1 MKKILALALLMT
13 LFCSL
18 SFAQKVSGTVK
29 GILQDSA
36 TKQPLADATVSIM
49 EAKDSSLTSF
59 TLTSNSG
66 FFEVKNLESG
76 VYYLLISFQG
86 FETVKKGFSITKE
99 SPLAD
104 LQTINLH
111 QSFKTLDEVVVT
123 QAPIRVS
130 GDTIA
135 YRADAFKTKPNA
147 TAEDLLKKL
156 PGVQVERDGSIKAQG
171 ETVQK
176 VYVDGKEF
184 FGNDPK
190 LATKNLTADMID
202 QVEVYDDMSDQA
214 KFNGVDDGSR
224 SKAINL
230 KLKKDKKK
238 GIFGKASVGYGT
250 DDRYESS
257 LSANFFKGA
266 TKVSVIARANNT
278 NNIGFSNNDM
288 LGIMSSVMG
297 GGGGGGFTMGG
308 TGNTGGNGLTKN
320 ATAGFNYS
328 DVWSKKFDI
337 NGSYFFNNTGNTNYS
352 KSYRQTFFPNDST
365 VNRNQ
370 QSYSNSTNNNHRLN
384 LRLTYNIDSFSSLIY
399 TPNLNFQSTESFR
412 NDTTESFS
420 TKNEITSREND
431 SRSIRTNNGTGNNL
445 SNNLL
450 YRRRFAKK
458 GRTISLNLS
467 STVSTNDRDGLTD
480 SRIGTYYNGIKYKD
494 SLINRQNIQNTS
506 SNNYGVSLSYTEPFG
521 RNKVLELNYGY
532 NNNTSESDRE
542 VYDLNRLSGK
552 YDVKNLQQTN
562 LFENTNESHR
572 IGSNFRVTQKK
583 YNYQLGVSVQN
594 TLLRSNNIS
603 KKSLVSQNAFNFF
616 PTASF
621 NYQFARSK
629 SFRFNYR
636 GNSRQPGVN
645 QLQPIRDDSN
655 PLYQTEGNPA
665 LRQEYSNNFSISYNK
680 FDMIKFRNFFFNA
693 NFSNTY
699 NKIVN
704 SVEQIGRGIQLS
716 RPVNADGAYNGRGN
730 FNVGFPINKL
740 KGGNFNT
747 NTSVSL
753 SRDVS
758 FADKI
763 KNFTNNLNIGEYLRL
778 SYNYKEKLDLGIGVN
793 GNYNS
798 VKNTLQTRNNTSYYT
813 YAASAD
819 ISYNFPKNLIL
830 STDADYTTN
839 TGLAKGFNQSYL
851 LWNAG
856 LAKQVLKNKRGEL
869 KLSVFDIL
877 KQNRSVRRNFSD
889 NYIEDVE
896 NSVLQRFFMLSFTYN
911 LNRMGGKNMQVPGQM
926 MRGARN
932 IMRSMQ

>member
-1 MKKILALALLMT
+1 MLAVLLALFST
-13 LFCSL
+13 S
-18 SFAQKVSGTVK
+18 SFAQKVAGTVK

-36 TKQPLADATVSIM
+36 SKQPLVDATISVM
-49 EAKDSSLTSF
+49 EATDSSLVSF

-66 FFEVKNLESG
+66 YFEVKNLDGGS
-76 VYYLLISFQG
+76 YYLLVSYQG
-86 FETVKKGFSITKE
+86 FETLKKAFSISREAST
-99 SPLAD
+99 AD
-104 LQTINLH
+104 LQTINMH

-130 GDTIA
+130 GDTIG

-156 PGVQVERDGSIKAQG
+156 PGVQVERDGTVKAQG

-214 KFNGVDDGSR
+214 KFSGVDDGSR

-238 GIFGKASVGYGT
+238 GVFGKASLGYGT
-250 DDRYESS
+250 DERYESS

-297 GGGGGGFTMGG
+297 GGGMGGFTMGG

-320 ATAGFNYS
+320 ATAGINYS

-337 NGSYFFNNTGNTNYS
+337 SGSYFFNNTGNTNFS
-352 KSYRQTFFPNDST
+352 NSYRQTFFPNDST

-370 QSYSNSTNNNHRLN
+370 QSISNSTNNNHRMN
-384 LRLTYNIDSFSSLIY
+384 LRLTYAIDSFNSIVY

-412 NDTTESFS
+412 NDTTVSFS
-420 TKNEITSREND
+420 DKDGLITREND
-431 SRSIRTNNGTGNNL
+431 SRSIRTNNGTGNNI

-450 YRRRFAKK
+450 YRRRFGKK
-458 GRTISLNLS
+458 GRTFSANFS
-467 STVSTNDRDGLTD
+467 STISSNDRDGFTN
-480 SRIGTYYNGIKYKD
+480 SRLGNYYNGIKLKD
-494 SLINRQNIQNTS
+494 SLIDRQNIQTSS
-506 SNNYGVSLSYTEPFG
+506 SNNYGVSLSYTEPLG
-521 RNKVLELNYGY
+521 RNKVLEFNYSY
-532 NNNTSESDRE
+532 NNNQSESDRE
-542 VYDLNRLSGK
+542 VYDLDRFSGK
-552 YDVKNLQQTN
+552 YSIQNVSQSN
-562 LFENTNESHR
+562 LFENENEYHR
-572 IGSNFRVTQKK
+572 VGTNFRVVQKK
-583 YNYQLGVSVQN
+583 YNYQLGMAIQN
-594 TLLRSNNIS
+594 TMLRSNNIS
-603 KKSLVSQNAFNFF
+603 KKLDLSQSFINFF
-616 PTASF
+616 PTASL

-629 SFRFNYR
+629 NLRFNYR
-636 GNSRQPGVN
+636 GNSRQPGIT

-655 PLYQTEGNPA
+655 PLYQTEGNPD
-665 LRQEYSNNFSISYNK
+665 LRQEYTNNFSLSYNQ
-680 FDMIKFRNFFFNA
+680 FDMIKFRNFFFNV

-716 RPVNADGAYNGRGN
+716 RPVNADGAYNARGN

-747 NTSVSL
+747 NTSISFN
-753 SRDVS
+753 RDVS

-763 KNFTNNLNIGEYLRL
+763 KNYTNNMTVGEYLRL

-798 VKNTLQTRNNTSYYT
+798 VKNTLQTRNNSSYYT

-819 ISYNFPKNLIL
+819 ISYTFPANFIL
-830 STDADYTTN
+830 STDVDYTTN
-839 TGLAKGFNQSYL
+839 TGLASGFNQSYL

-856 LAKQVLKNKRGEL
+856 LAKQVLKNKRGEF

-911 LNRMGGKNMQVPGQM
+911 LNRMGGKNIQVPGSMQ
-926 MRGARN
+926 RGARN
-932 IMRSMQ
+932 IIRSMQ